1 MRRALPAALAVA
13 AILVAFAVAFAAP
26 VSAKSFGMLYAEG
39 ETFRTFGNPATV
51 EPGTGTDPIYTFTN
65 STNPDQLSVAR
76 YAPGPGSHGGRW
88 AVYHATWVN
97 AEDADNLVTSFEVLQ
112 AYVDAGLLTVERD
125 EAADFRCP
133 ILPNA

>member
-1 MRRALPAALAVA
+1 MRRTLPAALAVA
-13 AILVAFAVAFAAP
+13 AILVAFAAP
-26 VSAKSFGMLYAEG
+26 VSAKSFGMLYADG
-39 ETFRTFGNPATV
+39 ETFRTFGNPANV

-76 YAPGPGSHGGRW
+76 YAPGTGSHGGRW
-88 AVYHATWVN
+88 AVFHVTWVN
-97 AEDADNLVTSFEVLQ
+97 AEDTDTLVTSFEALQ
-112 AYVDAGLLTVERD
+112 RYVDAGLLTVERD